1 MFESATVFTLGNP
14 TNMILGCGI
23 GVWPLFKVPIS
34 WLTME
39 VYGAIQVLPGSS
51 CSTQLWSLGWAFS
64 YEYCCI
70 LCKLKLWEIHTSPS
84 DYMYCL
90 FLGTCHKSPFSPHS
104 FYPSILPPFH
114 HRCLAF
120 SDPDKMPQSMCAVLR
135 PANLTTL
142 AALLTPSTSSPTPP
156 SLCQPSDTSVNQRV
170 RQGGSTASS

>member
-23 GVWPLFKVPIS
+23 RVWPLFKAPVL

-64 YEYCCI
+64 YEYWCI
-70 LCKLKLWEIHTSPS
+70 LCKLKLWEIHTS
-84 DYMYCL
+84 L
-90 FLGTCHKSPFSPHS
+90 FLGSCHKSPIAFC
-104 FYPSILPPFH
+104 PSILPPFH
-114 HRCLAF
+114 HHCCSL
-120 SDPDKMPQSMCAVLR
+120 SDPDKMLQSLAVVLR
-135 PANLTTL
+135 PANLTIS
-142 AALLTPSTSSPTPP
+142 AALSTPSTSSPTPP
-156 SLCQPSDTSVNQRV
+156 SLCQPSETSVNQKV